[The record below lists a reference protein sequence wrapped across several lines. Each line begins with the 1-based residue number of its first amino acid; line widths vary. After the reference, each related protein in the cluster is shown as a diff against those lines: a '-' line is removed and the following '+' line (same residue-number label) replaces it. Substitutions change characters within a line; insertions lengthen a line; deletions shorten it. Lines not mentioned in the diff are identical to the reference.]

1 MFGCL
6 TLPFR
11 ILGALLV
18 VGALLGLWLYRDR
31 VVDVVQGLA
40 GSGAQVEAAGRPDA
54 EAIAPAQQKLQRLA
68 AGRADSVVLSPAETA
83 SLLLER
89 LDPRLRR
96 QLTQVELRLGEQRL
110 RLAARLNTTRIPR
123 GVFGPL
129 NAVVRDVEPVAL
141 GGPVVVTGPGRAEWQ
156 VREADV
162 RGVPLPTPMV
172 RTLVQRALDDS
183 TATGIPLTLPDG
195 VQFLRVSAA
204 GLTLYARPRP

>member
-11 ILGALLV
+11 IAGALLLI
-18 VGALLGLWLYRDR
+18 GALLGLWLYRDR
-31 VVDVVQGLA
+31 ALEVVHGLM
-40 GSGAQVEAAGRPDA
+40 GGGVQVEAAGRPEA
-54 EAIAPAQQKLQRLA
+54 EALAPAEQKLRRLA
-68 AGRADSVVLSPAETA
+68 AGRADSVVLTAGETA
-83 SLLLER
+83 TLLLER

-96 QLTQVELRLGEQRL
+96 QLDQVEVRLGENRL

-141 GGPVVVTGPGRAEWQ
+141 GGPVTVRGPGRAEWE

-162 RGVPLPTPMV
+162 RGLPLPTPLV

-183 TATGIPLTLPDG
+183 TATGIPLTLPAG
-195 VQFLRVSAA
+195 VHALRLSTA
-204 GLTLYARPRP
+204 GLILYARPRP